1 MNQGILIVSFGTT
14 HKETREKN
22 IEKLVQ
28 TVREVFPDRSIYQA
42 YSSNIVRSI
51 LKRRDNLIIP
61 NVREALQQM
70 QQEGITQVII
80 LPTHIIDGIENNR
93 MKQTADGCRDL
104 FMDLKLARVLLDNEA
119 DCKDT
124 AKALWKEIKA
134 EAGNSPVIL
143 MGHGSVNVADRF
155 YSRLETELR
164 SLSGQQI
171 YIATV
176 EGSITI
182 EHVIEK
188 LNASAEKR
196 EYEKGRV
203 LLLPFMLVAGDHAV
217 NDMAGEEDS
226 FAAKLRDAGYEP
238 ECILRG
244 IGEYEEIRRLY
255 IKHLREASTL
265 PNVHKRHAAQTN
277 S

>member
-1 MNQGILIVSFGTT
+1 MKQGILIVSFGTT

-22 IEKLVQ
+22 IEKLAE
-28 TVREVFPDRSIYQA
+28 TVREAFPDWTIYQA
-42 YSSNIVRSI
+42 YSSNIVRGI
-51 LKRRDNLIIP
+51 LKKRDGLIIP
-61 NVREALQQM
+61 NVREALEQM
-70 QQEGITQVII
+70 QQEGVAQALI

-93 MKQTADGCRDL
+93 MKQTAERCRDL
-104 FMDLKLARVLLDNEA
+104 FAELKLARVLLDNEA
-119 DCKDT
+119 DCKET
-124 AKALWKEIKA
+124 AKVLWKEIEA

-143 MGHGSVNVADRF
+143 MGHGSVNAADRF
-155 YSRLETELR
+155 YARLETELR
-164 SLSGQQI
+164 GLSGQEI

-182 EHVIEK
+182 THVIEK
-188 LNASAEKR
+188 LNVSANQRGTK
-196 EYEKGRV
+196 KGRV

-244 IGEYEEIRRLY
+244 IGEYEGIRKLY

-265 PNVHKRHAAQTN
+265 PDIGGSV
-277 S
+277 